1 MQVASYKLCCLF
13 SSVLLG
19 LFSVN
24 EEDILLQHI
33 YRYQTFIYVDQKIL
47 MKMTLLFQYNTDEI
61 EEVATDSAQLT
72 SHDSANESDD
82 DELEMMI

>member
-1 MQVASYKLCCLF
+1 
-13 SSVLLG
+13 
-19 LFSVN
+19 
-24 EEDILLQHI
+24 
-33 YRYQTFIYVDQKIL
+33 

-82 DELEMMI
+82 DELEMMIWWWRRWPFHKNHELRWTFIAAAIGSVNTERAIFTRFLRLRLA